1 MQLLRLEPAY
11 THYWLS
17 DRLIPQT
24 YINSCGSMTLYITSI
39 LGTDHQLV
47 FFVQPTVCCSTDTQP
62 IVQCMDIRD
71 KNNDFSGVALA
82 FS

>member
-1 MQLLRLEPAY
+1 
-11 THYWLS
+11 
-17 DRLIPQT
+17 
-24 YINSCGSMTLYITSI
+24 MTLYITSI

-71 KNNDFSGVALA
+71 KNNDFPEWHWLSAKIGQSQLRILTVPLDHV
-82 FS
+82 FLD